1 MEFTEGD
8 IQEFIANWKDEFH
21 ETISAD
27 DAKRSAAALMELY
40 TWLILGEED
49 KQPL

>member
-8 IQEFIANWKDEFH
+8 IQEFITSWKEEFH

-27 DAKRSAAALMELY
+27 DAKRSATALMELY
-40 TWLILGEED
+40 AWLILGEEG